1 MFFLRSEPRFA
12 VDVVTVDDSSKA
24 DEASVSGKMPDD
36 KSFVA
41 KPSVRDSLKAST
53 LDGIFAAVF
62 SNTTSGVLLT
72 SFLLELGAQ
81 PFEIGLLAAI
91 PLLANLLQ
99 PIGAHWSEQTHSRH
113 WFCAWIYAPA
123 RSLWLL
129 LIIGIFLLG
138 QGKIEPQVLMWGT
151 MAIALLSSGYGA
163 LGSAPWLSWM
173 AQIVPCRLRG
183 RYFGFRNSAANL
195 TNLISIPLLGL
206 GIGHWMGGAIE
217 GYGIALGLGMVAGMV
232 SLGFQ
237 GWMVDVDPQERRA
250 LQEKEEDTMGEASRN
265 GNFLRFL
272 LYYGTWMFAVNLS
285 APFFN
290 LYLLDNLHLDLAQ
303 VTLYNS
309 LMAAANLL
317 MLMLW
322 GRLAD
327 RVGNR
332 PILLG
337 VGMAMAWV
345 PLLWWG
351 VNGGEWSVWLGIPL
365 LHLLMGGTGAAIDLC
380 GNNVQMSVAPQQNQS
395 TYFGVVAAIAGVSG
409 AIGTMAGGFLAESVG
424 LLGLFGLST
433 VVRLAALLPL
443 IFVAEERSQSL
454 RQMLRHVLPQES

>member
-1 MFFLRSEPRFA
+1 
-12 VDVVTVDDSSKA
+12 VDLVTVDNPQNTDESSI
-24 DEASVSGKMPDD
+24 SGEMPDD

-41 KPSVRDSLKAST
+41 KPSIRASLKAST

-81 PFEIGLLAAI
+81 PFEIGILAAI

-99 PIGAHWSEQTHSRH
+99 PLGAYWSEKTHSRQH
-113 WFCAWIYAPA
+113 FCTWIYAPA

-129 LIIGIFLLG
+129 LIVGIFLLG
-138 QGKIEPQVLMWGT
+138 QGKIETPTLMWGT
-151 MAIALLSSGYGA
+151 MAIALLSCGYGA

-195 TNLISIPLLGL
+195 TNLISIPLLGF
-206 GIGHWMGGAIE
+206 GIGRWGGGAIE
-217 GYGIALGLGMVAGMV
+217 GYGIALGVGMVAGMV

-237 GWMVDVDPQERRA
+237 GWMRDVDPQERSASQTQCDDAR
-250 LQEKEEDTMGEASRN
+250 GEASRN

-272 LYYGTWMFAVNLS
+272 LYYGSWMFAVNLS

-290 LYLLDNLHLDLAQ
+290 LYLLDNLNLDLSQ

-309 LMAAANLL
+309 LMAGANLL

-337 VGMAMAWV
+337 VGTVMGLV

-351 VNGGEWSVWLGIPL
+351 VGGNDLSIWLWIPV

-380 GNNVQMSVAPQQNQS
+380 GNNVQMSVAPSQNQA

-433 VVRLAALLPL
+433 LVRLAALLPL
-443 IFVAEERSQSL
+443 VWVEEERSQSL
-454 RQMLRHVLPQES
+454 RQMLRNVLPEGS